1 MRDQWL
7 RRFSNPKVSSGLS
20 YQETICAALRGE
32 SIPWAY
38 ANEPAVYREFTQ
50 CADYHGATALLYY
63 ALKQSGSLSSWPVK
77 LVQRLRGHAMNEA
90 AREAIRSRELTG
102 VLRELAREGVCPLL
116 LKGTPL
122 AYTLYPEPALRQRSD
137 TDMLIRQVDRGAL
150 SQVLARLGYL
160 RRKGVEGE
168 FVSSQSTFSRSDPLG
183 ISHDLDVHWRTS
195 NVHLFGAALSYD
207 ELANH
212 AIPVSPLGSHART
225 LRPIDALMLASMHRL
240 GHQQSP
246 YYVDGEA
253 HYDSNRLIWLYD
265 ICLLSRSLSDAQWE
279 NFIQLA
285 REKGL
290 QEVCLDGLRTATKV
304 FGTLAPGHALQR
316 LAVQKYS
323 QVISVARFQAP
334 RWRWELGQICALL
347 DWRKRMQL
355 VCEQLFPSVDYIVE
369 KYQTRNRGLLPLL
382 YVRRVLHG
390 ILKRLG

>member
-7 RRFSNPKVSSGLS
+7 RPVSNPKVSSGLS

-38 ANEPAVYREFTQ
+38 ANEAAVYREFTQ

-77 LVQRLRGHAMNEA
+77 LVERFRRHAMDEA
-90 AREAIRSRELTG
+90 AREVIRSREIIK
-102 VLRELAREGVCPLL
+102 VSSELARAGVCPLL

-122 AYTLYPEPALRQRSD
+122 AYTLYAEPALRHRSD
-137 TDMLIRQVDRGAL
+137 TDLLIRESDRDLL
-150 SQVLARLGYL
+150 SQVLVRLGYV
-160 RRKGVEGE
+160 RCKGIEGE
-168 FVSSQSTFSRSDPLG
+168 LVSSQSTFSRSDPLG
-183 ISHDLDVHWRTS
+183 ISHDLDVHWRIS
-195 NVHLFGAALSYD
+195 NFHLFGNALGYD
-207 ELANH
+207 ELARH
-212 AIPVSPLGSHART
+212 AIPVAALGRSART
-225 LRPIDALMLASMHRL
+225 LGPIDALIFACMHRL
-240 GHQQSP
+240 GHQQAP
-246 YYVDGEA
+246 YYRDGAA

-290 QEVCLDGLRTATKV
+290 QEVCLDGLCTATKV

-323 QVISVARFQAP
+323 QVISVAIFQAP

-355 VCEQLFPSVDYIVE
+355 VCEQLFPSVDYMVE

-382 YVRRVLHG
+382 YVRRVMHG
-390 ILKRLG
+390 VLKRLG